1 VDSIKATYGQVAL
14 VDGGGFF
21 PEDDIHKDASW
32 FLMDAMKVLGTDAVG
47 MGEKE
52 LRFGASYLKA
62 QVKRTQLPIVNANLF
77 DKKTGKT
84 LVDPYII
91 KKIGNVKV
99 GFFGLMSNQTDLGPS
114 KDSLRVDDPVA
125 VAKRIVPEMRKKG
138 ATIVVLLSQLGKV
151 ESEDLATAV
160 DGIDA
165 LIVGRNTPLTPKGRL
180 IKNTVAVYGGEQGQ
194 YLGRTLI
201 TLNKAGRM
209 ATGDAETYMLGPEVG
224 EKKEIAALVK
234 GFEDSFNEKL
244 RKQEKER
251 AASEVEKANTNPE
264 HYLGAEL
271 CMRCH
276 TQEATQWKTTSH
288 AKAWQTLV
296 DVKKDATPDCV
307 PCHVLGFK
315 QPGGFQ
321 SGTETPALVNV
332 QCENCH
338 GMGTQHEAF
347 ATVPRKITAQTC
359 TTCHTSSTDPTFDFA
374 VYMPHIAHKWTGE
387 KPKLPENPAKKAM
400 QGGGMM
406 KSSGH

>member
-1 VDSIKATYGQVAL
+1 VDA
-14 VDGGGFF
+14 GGFF
-21 PEDDIHKDASW
+21 PEDDVHKDASW

-47 MGEKE
+47 LGEKE
-52 LRFGASYLKA
+52 LRFGAAYLKA
-62 QVKRTQLPIVNANLF
+62 QVKRTQLPMVNANLF
-77 DKKTGKT
+77 DKKSGRT
-84 LVDPYII
+84 LVEPYVIR
-91 KKIGNVKV
+91 KIGPAKV
-99 GFFGLMSNQTDLGPS
+99 GFFGLMSDQVDLGPA
-114 KDSLRVDDPVA
+114 KDSLRVEEPA
-125 VAKRIVPEMRKKG
+125 AAAKRTVAEMRKKG
-138 ATIVVLLSQLGKV
+138 ATVVVLLSQLGKV

-165 LIVGRNTPLTPKGRL
+165 VVVSRNTPLLPKGRL

-194 YLGRTLI
+194 YLGRTML
-201 TLNKAGRM
+201 TLDKAGRM
-209 ATGDAETYMLGPEVG
+209 TTGDAETFMLGPEVG

-244 RKQEKER
+244 RKVEKER
-251 AASEVEKANTNPE
+251 AAQAVEKANTNPD

-276 TQEATQWKTTSH
+276 TQEAAQWKTTSH

-296 DVKKDATPDCV
+296 DIKKDATPDCV
-307 PCHVLGFK
+307 PCHVVGFK

-332 QCENCH
+332 QCESCH

-347 ATVPRKITAQTC
+347 ASAPRKITQNSC
-359 TTCHTSSTDPTFDFA
+359 TTCHTSTTDPTFDFA

-400 QGGGMM
+400 QGGGML
-406 KSSGH
+406 KSSGAH

>member
-1 VDSIKATYGQVAL
+1 MKASYSNVAL
-14 VDGGGFF
+14 VDAGGFF
-21 PEDDIHKDASW
+21 PEDDVHKDASW
-32 FLMDAMKVLGTDAVG
+32 FLMDGMKVLGTDAVG
-47 MGEKE
+47 LGEKE
-52 LRFGASYLKA
+52 LRFGAAYLKA
-62 QVKRTQLPIVNANLF
+62 QVKRTQLPMVNANLF
-77 DKKTGKT
+77 EKKTGKT
-84 LVDPYII
+84 LVEPYVIR
-91 KKIGNVKV
+91 KVGSVGKV
-99 GFFGLMSNQTDLGPS
+99 GFFGLMSNQVDLGPA
-114 KDSLRVDDPVA
+114 KDSLRVEEPA
-125 VAKRIVPEMRKKG
+125 AAAKRTVAELRKKG
-138 ATIVVLLSQLGKV
+138 ATVVVLLSQLGKV

-165 LIVGRNTPLTPKGRL
+165 VVVARNTPLLPKGRL

-194 YLGRTLI
+194 YVGRTAL
-201 TLNKAGRM
+201 TLDKSGRVT
-209 ATGDAETYMLGPEVG
+209 TGDAETFMLGPEVG

-244 RKQEKER
+244 RKVEKER
-251 AASEVEKANTNPE
+251 AAQAVEKANTNPD

-307 PCHVLGFK
+307 PCHVVGFK
-315 QPGGFQ
+315 QPGGFE
-321 SGTETPALVNV
+321 SGTQTPALVNV
-332 QCENCH
+332 QCESCH

-347 ATVPRKITAQTC
+347 ASTPRKITANTC

-374 VYMPHIAHKWTGE
+374 VYMPHIAHRWTGE

-400 QGGGMM
+400 QGGTMM
-406 KSSGH
+406 KSSAAH